1 MALRT
6 IETSRGRVAVEDHG
20 TGIEVSVAETAAG
33 LECELHGGK
42 HYSIY
47 KKVTT
52 HGVAALECAASAL
65 MDWCAARGP
74 EPDYAEALR
83 HTGDDLEFARRL
95 DSYADMMTTRYTRQ
109 LILMGTLTGRTSPLL
124 FDDLLWRG
132 GYMER
137 VLPACPTVPELTLL
151 DRLLPRRRAVKEMDY
166 AAALSRYKDGQA
178 LMARHDAAA

>member
-6 IETSRGRVAVEDHG
+6 IETSRGRVAVDDRG

-42 HYSIY
+42 HYSLY
-47 KKVTT
+47 KKVET
-52 HGVAALECAASAL
+52 HGAAALECAASAL
-65 MDWCAARGP
+65 MGWCAARDP

-83 HTGDDLEFARRL
+83 HTGDDVEYVRRV
-95 DSYADMMTTRYTRQ
+95 DSYADVMTTRYTRQ
-109 LILMGTLTGRTSPLL
+109 LIQMGTLTGRTPPLL

-132 GYMER
+132 GDMEK
-137 VLPACPTVPELTLL
+137 VLPACPPFPELTLL
-151 DRLLPRRRAVKEMDY
+151 DRLLPRRRAGKETDY
-166 AAALSRYKDGQA
+166 DIALSRYKDGQA